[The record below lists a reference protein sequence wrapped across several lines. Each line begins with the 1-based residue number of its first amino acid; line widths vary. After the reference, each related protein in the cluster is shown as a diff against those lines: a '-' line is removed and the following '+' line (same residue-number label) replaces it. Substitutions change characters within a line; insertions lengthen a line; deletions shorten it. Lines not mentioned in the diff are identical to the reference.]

1 MGSKYHLVQ
10 APQSIL
16 KDEQAMKA
24 MKDAGCT
31 MRVLTWEEKVKW
43 ANAITDIPNERAAE
57 INKAGI
63 ARGRG
68 EGLLHEPEGARG
80 QIPAGVV

>member
-1 MGSKYHLVQ
+1 M
-10 APQSIL
+10 

-31 MRVLTWEEKVKW
+31 VRVLTWEEKVKW

-57 INKAGI
+57 INKAG
-63 ARGRG
+63 APG
-68 EGLLHEPEGARG
+68 
-80 QIPAGVV
+80 GVVKAYYMNLKAQGVKFPREWFK